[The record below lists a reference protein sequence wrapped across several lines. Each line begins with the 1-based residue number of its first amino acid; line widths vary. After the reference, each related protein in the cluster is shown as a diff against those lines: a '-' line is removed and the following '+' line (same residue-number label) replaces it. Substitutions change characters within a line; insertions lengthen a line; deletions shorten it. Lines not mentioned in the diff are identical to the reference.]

1 MSDQTEAIERLLAD
15 YNRHDGAAFASHFT
29 EDGVLRFVVGGEIAK
44 GREEI
49 QAAMEE
55 VWRAIPDWKLAPRD
69 LHDCG
74 ADAVWLPWTI
84 TGTIEGEFR
93 GIPPTHRR
101 FEMLG
106 CSHFTFGANNLV
118 VQDDVYHDA
127 LTLLGALGVL
137 PDPEAT
143 QSA

>member
-1 MSDQTEAIERLLAD
+1 MTDRTEAMERLLAD

-29 EDGVLRFVVGGEIAK
+29 DDGVLRFVVGGEIAE
-44 GREEI
+44 GRDQI

-55 VWRAIPDWKLAPRD
+55 VWRAIPDWKLEPRGQY
-69 LHDCG
+69 DCG
-74 ADAVWLPWTI
+74 NAVWLAWTI

-93 GIPPTHRR
+93 GMPPTHRG

-106 CSHFTFGANNLV
+106 CSHFTFAANDFV
-118 VQDDVYHDA
+118 AQDDVYHDA
-127 LTLLGALGVL
+127 LTLLGAFGAL

-143 QSA
+143 QPA

>member
-1 MSDQTEAIERLLAD
+1 MSDRAEAIERLVAD

-29 EDGVLRFVVGGEIAK
+29 EDGVLRFVVGGEIAE
-44 GREEI
+44 GRERI

-55 VWRAIPDWKLAPRD
+55 VWRAVPDWTLVPGG
-69 LHDCG
+69 LYDCG
-74 ADAVWLPWTI
+74 EAVWLAWTI

-106 CSHFTFGANNLV
+106 CSHFTFAANRLV
-118 VQDDVYHDA
+118 AQDDVYHDA
-127 LTLLGALGVL
+127 FTLLRALGVL
-137 PDPEAT
+137 PEPEAT
-143 QSA
+143 QPA

>member
-1 MSDQTEAIERLLAD
+1 MSDRAEALERLLAD

-29 EDGVLRFVVGGEIAK
+29 EDGVLRFVVGGEIAE
-44 GREEI
+44 GRGQI

-55 VWRAIPDWKLAPRD
+55 VWRAVPDWKLEPRGVY
-69 LHDCG
+69 DCG
-74 ADAVWLPWTI
+74 EAVWLAWTV
-84 TGTIEGEFR
+84 TGTVEGEFR
-93 GIPPTHRR
+93 GTPPTHRS

-106 CSHFTFGANNLV
+106 CSHFRFAADGLV
-118 VQDDVYHDA
+118 AQDDVYGDT
-127 LTLLGALGVL
+127 LTFFSAIGLL